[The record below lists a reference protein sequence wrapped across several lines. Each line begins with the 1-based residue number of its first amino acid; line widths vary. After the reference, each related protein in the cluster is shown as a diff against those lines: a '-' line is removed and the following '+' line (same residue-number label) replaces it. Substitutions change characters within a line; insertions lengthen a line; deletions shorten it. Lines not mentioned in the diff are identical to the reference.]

1 MLKFFLL
8 VSVLC
13 FAGHSRVIYYKGN
26 VLPVPFNAKLRY
38 VVVNPPADF
47 DPVYFEDAPD
57 IETTTSTEANIKR
70 EICDESAT
78 NFGDCTDTTEDSVKT
93 ISFDITTESTTP
105 AIEKECLYD
114 CSDKCVLWDNRCQNN
129 TDCPQCYQCSTE
141 EFSVYK
147 ICKHVSRKN
156 NTLSSTNGDFLFGS
170 TTVEKITSPVT
181 SPTFKYVDTTVYSTT
196 FDADSENRDDLVPDD
211 TTPTTFKK
219 IETIS
224 PVIDPVSTSNK
235 TDTTTKKIDKVEHV
249 LTSTVESFPSSTFD
263 TGSGSGDGKIPN
275 DDEGDDDDYTET
287 TERNN
292 TAPTDL
298 FLSNATTTTFKH
310 VETATTMT
318 TFNEIKTTTKKMDED
333 QSSTVLSSSFET
345 GIGSGNGKIPDDNEG
360 DDDDDD
366 EFRGNIQRNN
376 TASTDLF
383 PSSTNIT
390 TLATENHIET
400 TLTPL
405 TNPVSNANKTTTKKI
420 DDQNFLTSTVS
431 SMTIDNGSE
440 SGDGKIPDDDDGGD
454 DDDDESRENTQINNT
469 ASTDLFPS
477 STNITTL
484 ATENPITLTPLT
496 NPVST
501 FNAVKTTTKK
511 IDDHIF
517 LTSTVSSMTIDNGS
531 GSGDGKIPDDDDG
544 GDDDDDE
551 FRENTQINN
560 TASTDLFPSSTNITT
575 LATENPITL
584 TPLTNPV
591 STFNAVKT
599 TTKKIDDHIFLT
611 STVSSMTID
620 NGSGSGDGKIPD
632 DDDGGDDD
640 DDESR
645 ENTQKN
651 NTESTDLFPS
661 STNITT
667 LATENL
673 ITLTPLT
680 NPVSTFNAVKTTTK
694 KTDDHIFLTSTV
706 PSMTIDTGKGSGDG
720 KIPEDYE
727 RGDDDTE
734 FETTFPLTDPLPKFE
749 ENKTITKKIAQN
761 EDDQQTTTNPRTS
774 LPCSYISFEDQLAK
788 VTIDGVPLV
797 ITHNNVSDLFP
808 NTTIE
813 EVWER
818 CHQVEKR
825 CLEENCYGQE
835 VVTKQYPCG
844 MISTN
849 LHTGRMTIDGVLVT
863 PENITRLLPNARY
876 EDVWTQCYRPRTSPK
891 INYPCYMI
899 SFDEQRSRA
908 TLDGVV
914 VTPDNFT
921 KLIRSGSF
929 EEMLKDCFNYKS
941 SKVVPLSTTPRTPP
955 KVNYPCYMISF
966 DEQRS
971 RVTLDGVVVT
981 PNNFTKLIR
990 NGSFKEM
997 LKDCFNYKSS
1007 KVVPL
1012 STTPRTPPKANYPCS
1027 IISFDE
1033 QRGRATLDG
1042 VVVTPNNFTKLIR
1055 NRSFE
1060 EMLKD
1065 CFNYKSSKVVPL
1077 STTPRTPPKVNYPCS
1092 IISFDEQRGRA
1103 TLDGVVV
1110 TPNNFTK
1117 LIRNGSFE
1125 EMLKD
1130 CFNYKSSK
1138 VVPLSTTPRTPPKA
1152 NYPCSIISF
1161 DEQRGRATLDGVV
1174 VTPNNFTKL
1183 IRNGSFEEMLKDCFN
1198 YKSSKV
1204 VPLSTTPRTP
1214 PKANYPCS
1222 IISFD
1227 EQRGRATLDGVVV
1240 TPNNFTKL
1248 IRSGSFEEMLKDCF
1262 NYKSSKV
1269 VPLSTTP
1276 RTPPKVSYP
1285 CYMISFDE
1293 QRSRVTLDGVVVTPN
1308 NFTKLIRNGSFK
1320 EMLKDCFNYKSSK
1333 VVPLSTTPRT
1343 PPKVNY
1349 PCYMISFDEQRSRVT
1364 LDGVVVTPNNFTKL
1378 IRNGSFE
1385 EMVKD
1390 CFNYQPNKVCS
1401 GYGCNPITTPKST
1414 GNGGG
1419 SHNGG
1424 GGKNNGGGGG
1434 SDEDY
1439 QYKDDDDD
1447 GNKDGDGSLK
1457 NFDDFIFLEKEIN
1470 FK

>member
-440 SGDGKIPDDDDGGD
+440 SGDGKIPDDDDGG
-454 DDDDESRENTQINNT
+454 
-469 ASTDLFPS
+469 
-477 STNITTL
+477 
-484 ATENPITLTPLT
+484 
-496 NPVST
+496 
-501 FNAVKTTTKK
+501 
-511 IDDHIF
+511 
-517 LTSTVSSMTIDNGS
+517 
-531 GSGDGKIPDDDDG
+531 
-544 GDDDDDE
+544 
-551 FRENTQINN
+551 
-560 TASTDLFPSSTNITT
+560 
-575 LATENPITL
+575 
-584 TPLTNPV
+584 
-591 STFNAVKT
+591 
-599 TTKKIDDHIFLT
+599 
-611 STVSSMTID
+611 
-620 NGSGSGDGKIPD
+620 
-632 DDDGGDDD
+632 
-640 DDESR
+640 
-645 ENTQKN
+645 
-651 NTESTDLFPS
+651 
-661 STNITT
+661 
-667 LATENL
+667 
-673 ITLTPLT
+673 
-680 NPVSTFNAVKTTTK
+680 
-694 KTDDHIFLTSTV
+694 
-706 PSMTIDTGKGSGDG
+706 SGDG

-914 VTPDNFT
+914 
-921 KLIRSGSF
+921 
-929 EEMLKDCFNYKS
+929 
-941 SKVVPLSTTPRTPP
+941 
-955 KVNYPCYMISF
+955 
-966 DEQRS
+966 
-971 RVTLDGVVVT
+971 
-981 PNNFTKLIR
+981 
-990 NGSFKEM
+990 
-997 LKDCFNYKSS
+997 
-1007 KVVPL
+1007 
-1012 STTPRTPPKANYPCS
+1012 
-1027 IISFDE
+1027 
-1033 QRGRATLDG
+1033 
-1042 VVVTPNNFTKLIR
+1042 
-1055 NRSFE
+1055 
-1060 EMLKD
+1060 
-1065 CFNYKSSKVVPL
+1065 
-1077 STTPRTPPKVNYPCS
+1077 
-1092 IISFDEQRGRA
+1092 
-1103 TLDGVVV
+1103 
-1110 TPNNFTK
+1110 
-1117 LIRNGSFE
+1117 
-1125 EMLKD
+1125 
-1130 CFNYKSSK
+1130 
-1138 VVPLSTTPRTPPKA
+1138 
-1152 NYPCSIISF
+1152 
-1161 DEQRGRATLDGVV
+1161 
-1174 VTPNNFTKL
+1174 
-1183 IRNGSFEEMLKDCFN
+1183 
-1198 YKSSKV
+1198 
-1204 VPLSTTPRTP
+1204 
-1214 PKANYPCS
+1214 
-1222 IISFD
+1222 
-1227 EQRGRATLDGVVV
+1227 
-1240 TPNNFTKL
+1240 
-1248 IRSGSFEEMLKDCF
+1248 
-1262 NYKSSKV
+1262 
-1269 VPLSTTP
+1269 
-1276 RTPPKVSYP
+1276 
-1285 CYMISFDE
+1285 
-1293 QRSRVTLDGVVVTPN
+1293 
-1308 NFTKLIRNGSFK
+1308 
-1320 EMLKDCFNYKSSK
+1320 
-1333 VVPLSTTPRT
+1333 
-1343 PPKVNY
+1343 
-1349 PCYMISFDEQRSRVT
+1349 
-1364 LDGVVVTPNNFTKL
+1364 
-1378 IRNGSFE
+1378 